1 MEELIKAYQR
11 FMEAQEKEPEEL
23 VRGIDYLEFVKENL
37 CTPDALKD
45 HLQLLKAFKAGNKVE
60 LLYGQCEHM
69 LYMLEFLNNYTTVTR
84 RVCEKTCDSLAHT
97 AEERK
102 NLYQELYNDIK
113 IWKF

>member
-11 FMEAQEKEPEEL
+11 FMKAQEHEPEEL

-37 CTPDALKD
+37 CSPEAVKE
-45 HLQLLKAFKAGNKVE
+45 HLNLLKVQKEKGKADT
-60 LLYGQCEHM
+60 LFMYCEHM
-69 LYMLEFLNNYTTVTR
+69 TYMLEFLHNYTTVTK

-97 AEERK
+97 TEERK
-102 NLYQELYNDIK
+102 NLYQELFNDIK